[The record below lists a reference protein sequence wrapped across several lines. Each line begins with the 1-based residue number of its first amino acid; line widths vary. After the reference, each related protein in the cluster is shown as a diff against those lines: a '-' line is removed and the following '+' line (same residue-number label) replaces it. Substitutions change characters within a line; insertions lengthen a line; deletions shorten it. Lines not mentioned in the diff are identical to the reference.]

1 MKNVKKM
8 LLFAVLLAGFM
19 PNSGEARG
27 EKIGIIMFSEES
39 RYIEAAKGIKDRLE
53 EEGIKEP
60 AAKFFEEHAGANKA
74 KAAEIVRKFAAD
86 KMDLIFSLGTSASMA
101 VAREIKDV
109 PIVFSVVFDP
119 VEAGLVKDWNSSGT
133 NLTGTSTLVPMSTI
147 MDKLKLLAPVKR
159 LAVLYTPGEKNS
171 ESTLK
176 RLQEIQAGYKVT
188 VLPVLITKKEDLS
201 HILPEVIRTSDAIY
215 LTGSNLVDS
224 EVSMIVDMATR
235 GNVITVTHL
244 EDLVEKGVL
253 LGVCS
258 DSYLLGRLAGGKG
271 IKILK
276 GAKPSSIPTEALKNF
291 SVILN
296 MRTAAAGHFTIS
308 SDVMKKITR
317 KIE

>member
-1 MKNVKKM
+1 
-8 LLFAVLLAGFM
+8 
-19 PNSGEARG
+19 
-27 EKIGIIMFSEES
+27 
-39 RYIEAAKGIKDRLE
+39 
-53 EEGIKEP
+53 
-60 AAKFFEEHAGANKA
+60 
-74 KAAEIVRKFAAD
+74 
-86 KMDLIFSLGTSASMA
+86 MA

-119 VEAGLVKDWNSSGT
+119 VEAGLVKDWKSSG
-133 NLTGTSTLVPMSTI
+133 NNVTGTSTLVPMSTL
-147 MDKLKLLAPVKR
+147 MDNLKLLAPVKR

-176 RLQEIQAGYKVT
+176 RLQEVQAAYRIT

-224 EVSMIVDMATR
+224 EVSTIVDMATR

-244 EDLVEKGVL
+244 EDLAEKGVL

-258 DSYLLGRLAGGKG
+258 DSYTLGRLAGGKG

-276 GAKPSSIPTEALKNF
+276 GAKPSSIPTEVLKKF

-296 MRTAAAGHFTIS
+296 MKTAAAGQFKIS

>member
-1 MKNVKKM
+1 MENVNKM
-8 LLFAVLLAGFM
+8 LLIAVLLSGFILH
-19 PNSGEARG
+19 SAEVRA

-39 RYIEAAKGIKDRLE
+39 RYAEAAKGIRDRLE
-53 EEGIKEP
+53 EEGIQEP
-60 AAKFFEEHAGANKA
+60 KTTFMEEHAGANKA
-74 KAAEIVRKFAAD
+74 KAAEIVRKFAAA
-86 KMDLIFSLGTSASMA
+86 KMDLIFSLGTSASIA

-119 VEAGLVKDWNSSGT
+119 VEAGLVKDWKSSGN
-133 NLTGTSTLVPMSTI
+133 NLTGTSTLVPMSMI
-147 MDKLKLLAPVKR
+147 MDNLILLAPVKR

-176 RLQEIQAGYKVT
+176 RLQEVQAVYKIT
-188 VLPVLITKKEDLS
+188 VLPVLITKKEEIS
-201 HILPEVIRTSDAIY
+201 HILPEIIRTSDAIY

-224 EVSMIVDMATR
+224 EVSMIVDRATR

-244 EDLVEKGVL
+244 EDLAEKGVL

-258 DSYLLGRLAGGKG
+258 DSYMLGRLAGGKG

-276 GAKPSSIPTEALKNF
+276 GAKPSSIPTDVLKNF

-296 MRTAAAGHFTIS
+296 MKTVAAGGFKIS
-308 SDVMKKITR
+308 PDVMKKITR
-317 KIE
+317 TIE

>member
-1 MKNVKKM
+1 MENVNKV
-8 LLFAVLLAGFM
+8 LLPAVLLAGFILH
-19 PNSGEARG
+19 PAEVRA
-27 EKIGIIMFSEES
+27 EKIGIILFSEES
-39 RYIEAAKGIKDRLE
+39 RYVEATKGIRDRLG

-60 AAKFFEEHAGANKA
+60 ATTFVEEHAGANKA

-86 KMDLIFSLGTSASMA
+86 KMDLIFSLGTSASLA

-119 VEAGLVKDWNSSGT
+119 VEAGLVKDWKSSGN
-133 NLTGTSTLVPMSTI
+133 NLTGTSTLVPMSTV
-147 MDKLKLLAPVKR
+147 MDNLMLLAPVKR

-171 ESTLK
+171 ESQLK
-176 RLQEIQAGYKVT
+176 RLQEVQAAYQVT

-201 HILPEVIRTSDAIY
+201 HILPEIIRTSDAIY

-224 EVSMIVDMATR
+224 EVSMIVAMATR
-235 GNVITVTHL
+235 GSVITVTHL

-258 DSYLLGRLAGGKG
+258 DSYLLGRLAGEKG

-276 GAKPSSIPTEALKNF
+276 GAKPSSIPTEVLKNF

-296 MRTAAAGHFTIS
+296 MKTAAAGQFKIS
-308 SDVMKKITR
+308 SNVMKRITR